1 MRANLCHEHLIKE
14 FVFTENFDFAGG

>member
-14 FVFTENFDFAGG
+14 FVFTENFDFEGG